1 MGRRWTIVNVDELK
15 ELQSKI
21 IKKNK
26 TCNLISIISLIVL
39 LLVTLFIFLEK
50 ELDLKFILF
59 GLLFEL
65 IFGLVISVIIKA
77 IVNGRDISRFNK
89 EYKSVFVLSALK
101 NNFENLTYD
110 FEDGFSEEQ
119 IRKTRMFD
127 TGDRFT
133 SNDYISGSYK
143 NIKFEQA
150 DVHIEERYEDTD
162 KDGNKKVRWETVFEG
177 RIMIFDFNKNFMAN
191 MLTISSRFPMNA
203 LLRNGK
209 LSRVKMEDTEF
220 NKQFSVYS
228 DLEHDAF
235 YILTPHF
242 MERMKKIYSELKCGI
257 MFGFLDNKLYVAVDN
272 REDSFEYDVLKP
284 IDEKQINNN
293 IVRDIKLITD
303 FVNELNL
310 DNDLFKKEV

>member
-1 MGRRWTIVNVDELK
+1 MNVNELK

-26 TCNLISIISLIVL
+26 TCNLITIIGLVVV
-39 LLVTLFIFLEK
+39 LLVTLLISLDRK
-50 ELDLKFILF
+50 LDLQLF
-59 GLLFEL
+59 LFELFFEL

-89 EYKSVFVLSALK
+89 EYKSVFVLSTLK

>member
-1 MGRRWTIVNVDELK
+1 MNVNELK
-15 ELQSKI
+15 ELQLKI

-26 TCNLISIISLIVL
+26 TCNLITIIGLVVVLLATLLISLDR
-39 LLVTLFIFLEK
+39 K
-50 ELDLKFILF
+50 LDLQLF
-59 GLLFEL
+59 LFELFFEL

-101 NNFENLTYD
+101 NNFENLIYD

-191 MLTISSRFPMNA
+191 MLTISSSFPMNA

-242 MERMKKIYSELKCGI
+242 MERMKKIYSELKREI
-257 MFGFLDNKLYVAVDN
+257 MFGFLDNRLYVAVDN
-272 REDSFEYDVLKP
+272 GKDSFEYNVLKP
-284 IDEKQINNN
+284 IDEREINNS
-293 IVRDIKLITD
+293 IIKDIELITD

-310 DNDLFKKEV
+310 DNDLFKKEA

>member
-1 MGRRWTIVNVDELK
+1 MNVNELK

-26 TCNLISIISLIVL
+26 TCNLISIISLIVI

-50 ELDLKFILF
+50 WLDLKFILF

-65 IFGLVISVIIKA
+65 IFGLGLCTIIKVII
-77 IVNGRDISRFNK
+77 NGKDISKFRK
-89 EYKSVFVLSALK
+89 EYKNIFVLNALK

-110 FEDGFSEEQ
+110 FEDGFSEQ
-119 IRKTRMFD
+119 KIRETRMFN
-127 TGDRFT
+127 TSDRFT
-133 SNDYISGSYK
+133 SNDYISGNYK
-143 NIKFEQA
+143 SIKFEQS
-150 DVHIEERYEDTD
+150 DIHIQEEHEETD
-162 KDGNKKVRWETVFEG
+162 ADGNANIHWETVFEG
-177 RIMIFDFNKNFMAN
+177 RLMIFDFNKNFMAN
-191 MLTISSRFPMNA
+191 MLVVSNNFPTNA
-203 LLRNGK
+203 LLKNGK
-209 LSRVKMEDTEF
+209 MSKIKMEDTEF
-220 NKQFSVYS
+220 NKGFKVYS

-242 MERMKKIYSELKCGI
+242 MEKMKKIYNELKCGI
-257 MFGFLDNKLYVAVDN
+257 MFGFLGNKLYVAVDN
-272 REDSFEYDVLKP
+272 REDSFEYNVLKP
-284 IDEKQINNN
+284 IDEKEINNN

>member
-1 MGRRWTIVNVDELK
+1 MNVNELK

-26 TCNLISIISLIVL
+26 TCNLITIIGLVVVLLITLLISLERKL
-39 LLVTLFIFLEK
+39 GLQLFLF
-50 ELDLKFILF
+50 ELF
-59 GLLFEL
+59 FEL

-89 EYKSVFVLSALK
+89 EYKSVFVLGVLK

-162 KDGNKKVRWETVFEG
+162 KDGNKKIRWETVFEG

-191 MLTISSRFPMNA
+191 MLVVSDGFPRDA

-242 MERMKKIYSELKCGI
+242 MEKMKKIHSELKCGI
-257 MFGFLDNKLYVAVDN
+257 MFGFLDNRLYVAVDN
-272 REDSFEYDVLKP
+272 GLDSFEYNVLKP
-284 IDEKQINNN
+284 IDEKEINNS
-293 IVRDIKLITD
+293 IIKDIELITD

-310 DNDLFKKEV
+310 DNDLFKKEA